1 MRVRLVVC
9 SAPLSV
15 PSSGASTDTLLPAV
29 PAPPP
34 LPAVAAAEPG
44 GVQPLPPAGEPLPLV
59 PDVPVPAVPPSPC
72 GSIIAEAGWGGL
84 RNAVFDF
91 GMTGWVSSACSPAG
105 RASRATG
112 TLHEPL
118 ASTLS
123 CLVIPS

>member
-1 MRVRLVVC
+1 MRCSWGPQDWTKARGSSLGKMNAPVLRFCRMRVRLLVC

-29 PAPPP
+29 PAPTPPP

-72 GSIIAEAGWGGL
+72 GSIIAEAWWGGL
-84 RNAVFDF
+84 RNAVLDS
-91 GMTGWVSSACSPAG
+91 G
-105 RASRATG
+105 
-112 TLHEPL
+112 
-118 ASTLS
+118 
-123 CLVIPS
+123 